1 MNMFG
6 MGWQELIVIAI
17 IALLFFGAKN
27 IPDVVKSL
35 GQAIVNFKE
44 SVNKPQND
52 VISDTEKIHNSDDKN

>member
-6 MGWQELIVIAI
+6 MGWQEFIVIVI
-17 IALLFFGAKN
+17 IALLFFGAQN

-44 SVNKPQND
+44 NINKPQKDITDEVEKTND
-52 VISDTEKIHNSDDKN
+52 NNDEK

>member
-6 MGWQELIVIAI
+6 MGWQELIVIVI

-27 IPDVVKSL
+27 VPDVVKSL

-44 SVNKPQND
+44 SINKPQDKTINAIEKPSNSND
-52 VISDTEKIHNSDDKN
+52 KK